1 MESLLTN
8 VAVKA
13 RFENCA
19 SSHIVME
26 LVGVE
31 P

>member
-19 SSHIVME
+19 SSLME